1 MNMTSQTTD
10 ANTDQATD
18 RTGGKSSWLRW
29 LGWSLLAL
37 LLLLLVLLLGG
48 RWWLLHT
55 ASGAGFVLDQAQRTL
70 QPALQ
75 IKRSSGNIGQG
86 LRLSGVVFSNAASST
101 SIEQIELQAKLR
113 LLPTPRLIIQRLYLD
128 GVKVSVLPSDE
139 PPPETLP
146 DLRSPLA
153 IKVRDLRLRQLSL
166 RLPDQPASAEPLQ
179 LDQLQAEFAYA
190 DSLTVSRLQ
199 AQAYA
204 AELTLRGTAALQPPY
219 THDVL
224 MSLQDVG
231 KQWLPALQ
239 QAAFE
244 MHSEG
249 DLDALSLSL
258 QGRDGL
264 PLRADVQL
272 YQLMQQPRWELQLTS
287 SEALQWPLPSAGDAS
302 DAPMVAVR
310 DVELSSSGRA
320 DDYQLSLRSALQQP
334 SQLAGDWQLQ
344 LRGDGQQLALQTL
357 QGDLLQGSV
366 QAQGSY
372 QLAPPMQQGELRLQL
387 SQLHLAD
394 MLADADLPNEL
405 PPVSGGVNLRLAEQ
419 QLLLQDLLLQAAGL
433 PWQLRG
439 EASYGL
445 LDERLSGRLNWQALD
460 WPPGSAERA
469 EWRSSEGVLQASGSL
484 QNLQLDIDSDLAGST
499 IPPMQLQLQ
508 ASVLQQQS
516 LQLQQL
522 LMQTLGGQA
531 RLSGS
536 ATWGE
541 ALQAQLDYQLD
552 GLDPGQF
559 WGAYPGDISAS
570 GSVQASAAADFSA
583 PAASVQIDQ
592 LSGSLRGQPISGS
605 GSLRYAD
612 QRFVSDGLKLE
623 SGAASLSLRGDD
635 QQLLVELDIP
645 SAGQLYAAAAGNVQ
659 ASISMQALP
668 GSSLRLDRGQLQLQL
683 EGSGLGWQQRYLETL
698 SMQADLRLAET
709 GLLGNVD
716 VSLQQLSDG
725 SNKLLR
731 QASANLVSDAA
742 GQRLQL
748 AAGRAGTRMQL
759 TLNGASQG
767 DTGFAPWQPG
777 FAWRGELLETQLEDR
792 QLGVWR
798 QSGPEAFSLIDGV
811 LTLQQ
816 TCLRGSDEV
825 AGSALCFAATQ
836 TLARPDQHAA
846 GAATAGESSGR
857 LQASADIERLPV
869 ALLTRITG
877 AAVSSDQL
885 LSGHIEL
892 ALADALE
899 QLAANVVLT
908 PGRLSLDGDSEA
920 GVDMQ
925 QGEARLQLVDDAITG
940 DLLLRLHQVD
950 QSNGQN
956 EGQNEGQ
963 NNKPNSGEIKAD
975 WQFGPL
981 ASEQPELSGDLYT
994 SLPDLSLLQSLVP
1007 TLNELGGSLNMH
1019 AQFKGPLP
1027 QPLIALDVN
1036 LHDGRIVYA
1045 PVGLALRDINLQGQS
1060 QPGQP
1065 FQGTGGMR
1073 AGDGQASMQFR
1084 LAPLK
1089 RTAELS
1095 IQGENLQ
1102 LADSQVLQLRV
1113 SPDLKLSA
1121 AADGYRIN
1129 GELLVPQALLQ
1140 PPKQVATQQRES
1152 ADVVVVGVEQPPAQQ
1167 PGIDLNGKLKL
1178 VLGDDVRVRA
1188 DVASTR
1194 LQGAVDLLWEG
1205 HPVPQANGSIALIDG
1220 KVQAYGQTLILRDS
1234 RVSYNDAPADN
1245 PRLDIYAVRRI
1256 FGDPAVSEAGVA
1268 VTGRAQQP
1276 DIRLFTNPASNEESA
1291 LAYIATG
1298 SNFDHGNGEG
1308 ALNLGLYLFPRLFVS
1323 YGVGLFDNG
1332 NVTNARYEFSDNWN
1346 VTLESGQ
1353 RDSAVQINW
1362 RKNRD

>member
-1 MNMTSQTTD
+1 MTTTRK
-10 ANTDQATD
+10 AT
-18 RTGGKSSWLRW
+18 WLRR
-29 LGWSLLAL
+29 LGWSLLAVLATVL
-37 LLLLLVLLLGG
+37 LLLFGA
-48 RWWLLHT
+48 RWWLLQT
-55 ASGAGFVLDQAQRTL
+55 ASGAGFILDQAQRML

-75 IKRSSGNIGQG
+75 IQRSSGSIDEG
-86 LRLSGVVFSNAASST
+86 LRLTGVAFSNAASST

-113 LLPTPRLIIQRLYLD
+113 LLPAPRLIIQRLHLA
-128 GVKVSVLPSDE
+128 GVQVNVLPSDE
-139 PPPETLP
+139 PPPATLP

-166 RLPDQPASAEPLQ
+166 RWPDQPASAEPLR

-204 AELTLRGTAALQPPY
+204 AELSLRGMAALQPPY
-219 THDVL
+219 THAVQ

-231 KQWLPALQ
+231 KQLLPALQ

-264 PLRADVQL
+264 PLHADVQL

-287 SEALQWPLPSAGDAS
+287 SEAMQWPLPSAGDAS
-302 DAPMVAVR
+302 AAPMVAVR

-344 LRGDGQQLALQTL
+344 LRGDSQQLALQTL
-357 QGDLLQGSV
+357 QGDLLHASV

-387 SQLHLAD
+387 SQLRLAD
-394 MLADADLPNEL
+394 LLADAELPNEL

-445 LDERLSGRLNWQALD
+445 LDERLSGKLNWQALD

-469 EWRSSEGVLQASGSL
+469 DWRSSEGVLQASGSL
-484 QNLQLDIDSDLAGST
+484 QNLQLDIDSDLAGSS

-552 GLDPGQF
+552 GIDPGQY
-559 WGAYPGDISAS
+559 WPAYPGNISAG

-583 PAASVQIDQ
+583 PAASVHIDQ

-635 QQLLVELDIP
+635 QQMQLELDIP

-698 SMQADLRLAET
+698 SMQADLSLAET

-748 AAGRAGTRMQL
+748 AAGRAGTRLQL
-759 TLNGASQG
+759 ALNGASLG

-798 QSGPEAFSLIDGV
+798 QSGPVPFSLIDDA

-836 TLARPDQHAA
+836 TLARPDQHTT
-846 GAATAGESSGR
+846 GAATAGERSGR
-857 LQASADIERLPV
+857 LQASVDIERLPV
-869 ALLTRITG
+869 ALLTRMTG
-877 AAVSSDQL
+877 AAVSSDQH

-892 ALADALE
+892 ALAEALE
-899 QLAANVVLT
+899 QLAANVSLT
-908 PGRLSLDGDSEA
+908 PGRLSLDGDGEA

-956 EGQNEGQ
+956 EGQN
-963 NNKPNSGEIKAD
+963 NKPNSGEIKAD

-994 SLPDLSLLQSLVP
+994 DLPDLTLLQRLVP

-1027 QPLIALDVN
+1027 QPLIALDVD

-1065 FQGTGGMR
+1065 FQGAGGLR

-1084 LAPLK
+1084 LAPLQ

-1095 IQGENLQ
+1095 IQGDNLQ
-1102 LADSQVLQLRV
+1102 LADSQVLQLQV

-1121 AADGYRIN
+1121 APEGFTIN
-1129 GELLVPQALLQ
+1129 GELLLPAALLQ

-1152 ADVVVVGVEQPPAQQ
+1152 ADVVVVGVEQPPQQ
-1167 PGIDLNGKLKL
+1167 QRNIDLKGKLKL
-1178 VLGDDVRVRA
+1178 VLGDDVRVKA

-1194 LQGAVDLLWEG
+1194 LQGAVDLLWAG

-1234 RVSYNDAPADN
+1234 RVSYNDTPADN

-1332 NVTNARYEFSDNWN
+1332 NVTNARYELSDNWN